1 MYLDNLDEVA
11 KDKLA
16 RAIVYARGDL
26 SQAEFAK
33 KLGVSQSTVQSWET
47 KKNTPTLE
55 NLEKIA
61 EVTGQFPE
69 ELIAHLY
76 GRDIGGSLS
85 VEAQINQLPMEQL
98 SSILDAVSRRIAKGE

>member
-1 MYLDNLDEVA
+1 MCLINLDEAA
-11 KDKLA
+11 KEKLA
-16 RAIVYARGDL
+16 RAIVTARGDL
-26 SQAEFAK
+26 SQAEFAER
-33 KLGVSQSTVQSWET
+33 LGVSQSTVQSWET

-61 EVTGQFPE
+61 EVAGWFPE
-69 ELIAHLY
+69 ELIAYLY

-85 VEAQINQLPMEQL
+85 VETQINQLPLEKL